1 MLIVGDCQ
9 AILTQASAR
18 RAKGSLHDGDSF
30 CFTLFFATLYPM
42 TILIIILMLVLNALL
57 AAYEMALAS
66 VSRTKLSILAQEKR
80 LGAEQ
85 ALFMKDHME
94 GSLAVV
100 QIGITLVGAIA
111 AAAGGAGADEMFSP
125 VLQEWLSIPK
135 RLADALSVAVV
146 VVPLSFI
153 TIVFAELTP
162 KTFAIKNKEFVT
174 LKFSP
179 VMRVL
184 YSILSPIVRIMEA
197 MVRFFTQK
205 TLTNKTP
212 DPKEAQKAA
221 MTDLRTAAAI
231 ASSSRLFGKTE
242 EKIVLSSA
250 MFCIRKIREIQVP
263 LDQVYMLDAGDS
275 IADTFVKA
283 HLDMHTRF
291 PVRENPSDP
300 QSIIGY
306 LNFKDIFLST
316 KMAGNAPTSARTII
330 RPILRLEADTIIS
343 AALQKMMKEKQHI
356 CLVTE
361 NEKITGILTLEDIF
375 EEMVGEIED
384 EYDFFPAYIRP
395 IGSSLVASATAKM
408 ADVFAQLNVPLPDGL
423 PPTIN
428 VAQWA
433 EQQLGRALD
442 KNDKLKADGLLVD
455 PRKFRR
461 HKLMEVL
468 VSKAE

>member
-1 MLIVGDCQ
+1 MLKEK
-9 AILTQASAR
+9 TASSSER
-18 RAKGSLHDGDSF
+18 PF
-30 CFTLFFATLYPM
+30 CFTWFFATLYPM
-42 TILIIILMLVLNALL
+42 TILIIILMLALNALL

-125 VLQEWLSIPK
+125 ILQEWLSIPK

-146 VVPLSFI
+146 VLPLSFI

-162 KTFAIKNKEFVT
+162 KTFAIKNKEFVV

-184 YSILSPIVRIMEA
+184 YTILSPIVHIMENL
-197 MVRFFTQK
+197 VRFCTKKTFT
-205 TLTNKTP
+205 KTP

-221 MTDLRTAAAI
+221 MADLRTAAAI

-316 KMAGNAPTSARTII
+316 KMAAGSPTSARTIV
-330 RPILRLEADTIIS
+330 RPMLRLEADTLIS
-343 AALQKMMKEKQHI
+343 AALEKLMKDKQHI

-361 NEKITGILTLEDIF
+361 GGKITGILTLEDIF

-395 IGSSLVASATAKM
+395 FGTSLIASATAKM
-408 ADVFAQLNVPLPDGL
+408 TDVFERLGVPAPQDLA
-423 PPTIN
+423 PTAT
-428 VAQWA
+428 VLQWTT
-433 EQQLGRALD
+433 QKLGRALD

-468 VSKAE
+468 ITKAE

>member
-1 MLIVGDCQ
+1 
-9 AILTQASAR
+9 
-18 RAKGSLHDGDSF
+18 
-30 CFTLFFATLYPM
+30 M
-42 TILIIILMLVLNALL
+42 TILIIFLMLVLNALL

-80 LGAEQ
+80 LGAEP

-100 QIGITLVGAIA
+100 QIGITLVGAVA

-125 VLQEWLSIPK
+125 VLQEWFSLPK

-146 VVPLSFI
+146 VVPLSFV

-162 KTFAIKNKEFVT
+162 KTFAIKNKEFVV

-179 VMRVL
+179 VMRVM
-184 YSILSPIVRIMEA
+184 YAVLSPIVHIMENI
-197 MVRFFTQK
+197 VRFCTRKTFT
-205 TLTNKTP
+205 KTP

-221 MTDLRTAAAI
+221 MADLRTAAAI

-250 MFCIRKIREIQVP
+250 LFCIRKIREIQVP

-316 KMAGNAPTSARTII
+316 KMSAGTPTSARTIV
-330 RPILRLEADTIIS
+330 RPILRLDAGTLIS
-343 AALQKMMKEKQHI
+343 AALEKLMKNKQHI

-361 NEKITGILTLEDIF
+361 GEKITGILTLEDIF

-395 IGSSLVASATAKM
+395 FGTSLVASATAKM
-408 ADVFAQLNVPLPDGL
+408 ADVFKQLGL
-423 PPTIN
+423 PQPQGLAAGTT
-428 VAQWA
+428 VSQWA
-433 EQQLGRALD
+433 EGKLGRPLD
-442 KNDKLKADGLLVD
+442 KNDKLQADGLLMD

-461 HKLMEVL
+461 HKLMEV
-468 VSKAE
+468 SITKAEQQAG

>member
-1 MLIVGDCQ
+1 
-9 AILTQASAR
+9 
-18 RAKGSLHDGDSF
+18 
-30 CFTLFFATLYPM
+30 M

-66 VSRTKLSILAQEKR
+66 VSRTKLSILSQEKR

-85 ALFMKDHME
+85 ALYMKDHME

-100 QIGITLVGAIA
+100 QIGITLVGAVA

-135 RLADALSVAVV
+135 RLADALAVAVV
-146 VVPLSFI
+146 VIPLSFI

-162 KTFAIKNKEFVT
+162 KTFAIKNKEFVV

-184 YSILSPIVRIMEA
+184 YTVLSPIVVIMET
-197 MVRFFTQK
+197 MVRFFTK
-205 TLTNKTP
+205 KSFTKTP

-221 MTDLRTAAAI
+221 MADLRTAAAI
-231 ASSSRLFGKTE
+231 ASSSRLFGKAE

-263 LDQVYMLDAGDS
+263 LDQVYMLDAADS
-275 IADTFVKA
+275 IADTFIKA

-291 PVRENPSDP
+291 PVRENPQDP
-300 QSIIGY
+300 QSIVGY

-316 KMAGNAPTSARTII
+316 KMASGSPTSARTII
-330 RPILRLEADTIIS
+330 RPILRLDADTIIS
-343 AALQKMMKEKQHI
+343 AALEKLMKSKQHI

-361 NEKITGILTLEDIF
+361 GNTITGILTLEDIF

-395 IGSSLVASATAKM
+395 FGASLVASASAKM
-408 ADVFAQLNVPLPDGL
+408 ADVFQQLGVPAPQDLPAN
-423 PPTIN
+423 IN
-428 VAQWA
+428 VVQWA
-433 EQQLGRALD
+433 EKQLGRELG
-442 KNDKLKADGLLVD
+442 KNDKIKASGLWMD

-468 VSKAE
+468 VSKAD

>member
-1 MLIVGDCQ
+1 ML
-9 AILTQASAR
+9 A
-18 RAKGSLHDGDSF
+18 
-30 CFTLFFATLYPM
+30 
-42 TILIIILMLVLNALL
+42 LNALL

-197 MVRFFTQK
+197 LVRFCTQK
-205 TLTNKTP
+205 SLSHKAP

-263 LDQVYMLDAGDS
+263 LDQVYMLDAADS

-291 PVRENPSDP
+291 PVREDPSDP

-316 KMAGNAPTSARTII
+316 KMAGGAPTSARTII
-330 RPILRLEADTIIS
+330 RPILKLEADTLIS
-343 AALQKMMKEKQHI
+343 TALEKLMKNKQHI

-361 NEKITGILTLEDIF
+361 GEKITGILTLEDIF

-395 IGSSLVASATAKM
+395 IGSALVASASAKM
-408 ADVFAQLNVPLPDGL
+408 ADVFNQLNMAPPPELPANM
-423 PPTIN
+423 T
-428 VAQWA
+428 VSQWT
-433 EQQLGRALD
+433 EKQLGRALD
-442 KNDKLKADGLLVD
+442 KSDKLQADGLLVD

-468 VSKAE
+468 ISKAQ

>member
-1 MLIVGDCQ
+1 
-9 AILTQASAR
+9 
-18 RAKGSLHDGDSF
+18 
-30 CFTLFFATLYPM
+30 
-42 TILIIILMLVLNALL
+42 MLVLNALL

-66 VSRTKLSILAQEKR
+66 ISRTKLSILAQEKR

-125 VLQEWLSIPK
+125 ILQEWLSLPK
-135 RLADALSVAVV
+135 RLADVVSVAVV

-184 YSILSPIVRIMEA
+184 YSILSPIVHIMEA
-197 MVRFFTQK
+197 LVRFFTQK
-205 TLTNKTP
+205 PLSSKKP
-212 DPKEAQKAA
+212 DPKEAQQAA

-263 LDQVYMLDAGDS
+263 LDQVYMLDAADS

-291 PVRENPSDP
+291 PVRENPQDP

-316 KMAGNAPTSARTII
+316 KMSSGSPTSARSIV
-330 RPILRLEADTIIS
+330 RPMLRLEADTLIS
-343 AALQKMMKEKQHI
+343 TALEKLMKSKQHI

-361 NEKITGILTLEDIF
+361 GDKITGILTLEDIF

-395 IGSSLVASATAKM
+395 IGSSLVASAAAKM
-408 ADVFAQLNVPLPDGL
+408 TDVFTQLGVPVPADV
-423 PPTIN
+423 PPT
-428 VAQWA
+428 VTVLQWT
-433 EQQLGRALD
+433 EKKLGRELD
-442 KNDKLKADGLLVD
+442 KNDKLKADGILVD